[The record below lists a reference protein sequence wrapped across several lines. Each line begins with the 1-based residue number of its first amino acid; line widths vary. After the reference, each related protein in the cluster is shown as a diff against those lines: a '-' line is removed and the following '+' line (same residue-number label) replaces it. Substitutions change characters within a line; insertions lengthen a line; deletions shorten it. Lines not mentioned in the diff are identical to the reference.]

1 MDPVARSKSKVSS
14 DDSLQIVWVIITI
27 CTVLYTKPDT
37 HKGLLV
43 SGLTTLCGGKV
54 ESKKF

>member
-1 MDPVARSKSKVSS
+1 MDPVARSNSKVSS
-14 DDSLQIVWVIITI
+14 DDSQQIVWVIITI

-37 HKGLLV
+37 HEGLLV
-43 SGLTTLCGGKV
+43 SGLTKLCGEKA

>member
-1 MDPVARSKSKVSS
+1 MDPVARSNSKVSS

-37 HKGLLV
+37 LKGLLV
-43 SGLTTLCGGKV
+43 SGLTKLCGEKA